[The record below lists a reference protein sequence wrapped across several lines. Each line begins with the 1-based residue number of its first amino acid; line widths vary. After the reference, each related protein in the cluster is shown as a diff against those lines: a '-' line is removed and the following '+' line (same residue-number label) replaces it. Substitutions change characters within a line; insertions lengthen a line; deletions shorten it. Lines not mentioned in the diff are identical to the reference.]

1 MFRTYIFGRQ
11 LTMRP
16 VHLTSAASIAIFG
29 MLYGVIEHTLLTSP
43 LGVRIFVYPLSVQL
57 IGNLYFYHVLML
69 ALAILVAF
77 NPFFDVFF
85 FKSTRLAKKQALLWG
100 SGNIINFVW
109 IEDLSYWV
117 LFGEWPKDVMTPL
130 NLSFYG
136 IVWWYPVALA
146 TACTLYYLT
155 IRGLPKARG
164 LGMS

>member
-1 MFRTYIFGRQ
+1 MFRAYIFGRQ
-11 LTMRP
+11 FMMRP
-16 VHLTSAASIAIFG
+16 VNLTSAASIVIFA

-57 IGNLYFYHVLML
+57 IGNLYFYHMLML

-85 FKSTRLAKKQALLWG
+85 FKSTRFARKQGLMWG

-130 NLSFYG
+130 QLSFYG
-136 IVWWYPVALA
+136 VVWWYPVALA
-146 TACTLYYLT
+146 AACTLYYLT
-155 IRGLPKARG
+155 MRGLPR
-164 LGMS
+164 SRPFSRS